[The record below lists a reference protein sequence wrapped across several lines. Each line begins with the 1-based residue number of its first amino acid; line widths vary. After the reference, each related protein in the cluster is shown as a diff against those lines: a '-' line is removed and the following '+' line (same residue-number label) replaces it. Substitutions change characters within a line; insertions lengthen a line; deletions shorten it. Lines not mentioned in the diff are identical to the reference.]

1 MRPSSAL
8 LADTAVRLSALS
20 FPRNRVHV
28 HRTRLA
34 FIHLDRL
41 LDFAKMDRDGRVDG
55 FVAAYLPDEVAVLLM
70 RGGELTTAVAFT
82 EQGRA
87 VVPTATVL
95 KQIRY
100 EVERGELVYC
110 DAPLEQLAWMY
121 RSCATPA
128 ASRFIDLNQ
137 RDQFLPALR
146 HELFTGVLELIVRG
160 QVNYLR
166 FDYGEVMNGYFADK
180 AEDVGIAQYV
190 ESLLASVAVGPQPEI
205 TAAVFQP
212 ADDLPEQASPA
223 LIQTYR
229 ELFWAIADTAER
241 EVPTEALK
249 RVDRVRD
256 SLTDAHTPLQ
266 AIGTPLDSD
275 AKEIVATP
283 DELTT
288 ALADFAAQL
297 LEQLEI
303 IAPGIAPDVIKN
315 ATRDHRFVLQ
325 KAGFY
330 DRLPWTPSW

>member
-1 MRPSSAL
+1 MRPSSAR
-8 LADTAVRLSALS
+8 LADTAVRLSALR

-87 VVPTATVL
+87 VVSTATVL
-95 KQIRY
+95 KQSRY

-146 HELFTGVLELIVRG
+146 HEFFTGVLELIVQG

-180 AEDVGIAQYV
+180 AEDVGIGQHV
-190 ESLLASVAVGPQPEI
+190 ESLLASVAGPQPEI

-241 EVPTEALK
+241 QVPAEALK
-249 RVDRVRD
+249 RAGQVRD
-256 SLTDAHTPLQ
+256 SLARASKPLR
-266 AIGTPLDSD
+266 AIGTPLDREVN
-275 AKEIVATP
+275 EIVTSP
-283 DELTT
+283 EELTS
-288 ALADFAAQL
+288 ALSDWTAQL

-303 IAPGIAPDVIKN
+303 IAPGIAPDIIKN

>member
-8 LADTAVRLSALS
+8 LADTAVRLSALR

-28 HRTRLA
+28 QRTRLA

-55 FVAAYLPDEVAVLLM
+55 FVAAYLPDGVVVLLM

-87 VVPTATVL
+87 VVPIASVL
-95 KQIRY
+95 NQIHQ
-100 EVERGELVYC
+100 EVERGDLVYC
-110 DAPLEQLAWMY
+110 DAPLEQLTWMY
-121 RSCATPA
+121 SSCATPPTP
-128 ASRFIDLNQ
+128 RFIDLNR
-137 RDQFLPALR
+137 RDEFLPALR
-146 HELFTGVLELIVRG
+146 HEFFTGVLELIVRG

-166 FDYGEVMNGYFADK
+166 FDYGELVNGYFADK
-180 AEDVGIAQYV
+180 AEDVGIAQHV
-190 ESLLASVAVGPQPEI
+190 ESLLASVVAGPQPEM

-223 LIQTYR
+223 LVQTYR
-229 ELFWAIADTAER
+229 ELFWSIADTAER
-241 EVPTEALK
+241 QVPAEALK
-249 RVDRVRD
+249 RASQVRD
-256 SLTDAHTPLQ
+256 SLARGSKPLR
-266 AIGTPLDSD
+266 AIGTPLDREV
-275 AKEIVATP
+275 KEIVTSP
-283 DELTT
+283 EELTS
-288 ALADFAAQL
+288 ALSDWTAQL

-303 IAPGIAPDVIKN
+303 IAPGIAPDIIKN